1 MFRNVLLQELLY
13 PPPPPPPVNFWTL
26 NTVLTDPNFFPI
38 FTVFSYLKQIPI
50 TNWLYKYPALKM
62 TFQFVF
68 RLALEFNHLLLYN
81 YHRRNFTNMSSI
93 ILAGVQALDDQR
105 GILLDAYVYPNI
117 GTSPKVIAYDQQHI
131 ALPANINK
139 IVTSYMQRPNGIRLQ
154 LTDAIFMDFPMIVI
168 IFAFGCAIFRL
179 LYRYR
184 LSLLL
189 RPFSF
194 IGCLFIA
201 LLAGK
206 IEVFT
211 FHFLSEAL
219 SLVSA
224 NLWHK
229 LQTACIIF
237 AYFTVF
243 LFAVASMLLFRA
255 IYGKTLK
262 YMFDICKYPH
272 SSYMFTTFLLVFDV
286 LLGFAHRLLLK
297 FPLLQLCTLITI
309 EVLCLVILLMY
320 LFRCRLSKIGFG
332 VTLCAMNCARLTF
345 IVTLLI
351 FHISPDSN
359 YNISTIQ

>member
-1 MFRNVLLQELLY
+1 MIRNIRLQEITFAWIDH
-13 PPPPPPPVNFWTL
+13 PVHFWNLT
-26 NTVLTDPNFFPI
+26 TVINETQFSRIFKVFYSLKELPLIGWIQSFPAI
-38 FTVFSYLKQIPI
+38 KAS
-50 TNWLYKYPALKM
+50 
-62 TFQFVF
+62 FQFVF

-93 ILAGVQALDDQR
+93 ILAGVQALEDER
-105 GILLDAYVYPNI
+105 GFLLDAYVCPNI

-131 ALPANINK
+131 AMPVNMNK

-154 LTDAIFMDFPMIVI
+154 LIDAIFIDFPMIVL
-168 IFAFGCAIFRL
+168 IFAFGRAIFRL
-179 LYRYR
+179 LDRYR
-184 LSLLL
+184 LSILL
-189 RPFSF
+189 RPFSLM
-194 IGCLFIA
+194 GCLLIA

-219 SLVSA
+219 SLISA
-224 NLWHK
+224 NFWHK

-286 LLGFAHRLLLK
+286 LLGFAHRLLLN
-297 FPLLQLCTLITI
+297 FPLFQLCTLIVI
-309 EVLCLVILLMY
+309 EVICLVILLMY
-320 LFRCRLSKIGFG
+320 IFRCRLYKIGFG
-332 VTLCAMNCARLTF
+332 VTLCAMNCARLAF

-351 FHISPDSN
+351 FHISPAYQD
-359 YNISTIQ
+359 